1 MLPIDPTADR
11 ARRAWL
17 ECPNC
22 RHGAGC
28 SDCQLPRN
36 CSEHWQ
42 YLLSNNAAVV
52 HLQCPGCAHLWS
64 VDTHGRER
72 QGRRQRR
79 AA

>member
-1 MLPIDPTADR
+1 MPIDPTADR